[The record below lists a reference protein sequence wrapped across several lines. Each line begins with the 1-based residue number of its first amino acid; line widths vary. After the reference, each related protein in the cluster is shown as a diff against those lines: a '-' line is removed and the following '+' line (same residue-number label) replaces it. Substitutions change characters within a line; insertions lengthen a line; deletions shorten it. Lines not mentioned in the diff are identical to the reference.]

1 MAWDLA
7 LPLLIM
13 LVTGILGVL
22 ILFRARKLMFDPR
35 VADQTDSIPEGGG
48 D

>member
-22 ILFRARKLMFDPR
+22 ILFCARKL
-35 VADQTDSIPEGGG
+35 
-48 D
+48 